1 MNDSST
7 SLSKLSSTSS
17 GLSPEIKA
25 LLQGRREMFS
35 QAQVPSV
42 LPDLHRR
49 IRAAA
54 MERTSLRQTL
64 RTRLSEWA
72 DILLDLN
79 PAARLG
85 YAGAFAAVA
94 LALFVGLQQSWK
106 SGDSEGAPLLTLNQT
121 AETTDTASNVAQAA
135 DKVSYSLNNI
145 DSASTLPVSLD
156 QKIDQVMAD
165 ADDLSHDAASA
176 HYVLTRTP
184 ASYDSVVAF

>member
-1 MNDSST
+1 MNDSS
-7 SLSKLSSTSS
+7 SH
-17 GLSPEIKA
+17 LSPEIKA
-25 LLQGRREMFS
+25 LLQSRREMFS
-35 QAQVPSV
+35 QAAVPSV

-72 DILLDLN
+72 AVLLDLN
-79 PAARLG
+79 PAARLS

-106 SGDSEGAPLLTLNQT
+106 SGDANGAPLLTLNQ
-121 AETTDTASNVAQAA
+121 AAGGTDNMGGTDE

-145 DSASTLPVSLD
+145 DNANTLPVSLD

-165 ADDLSHDAASA
+165 ADDLSHDAVSA

>member
-1 MNDSST
+1 MNDSSN
-7 SLSKLSSTSS
+7 LSSSISS
-17 GLSPEIKA
+17 GLSPEIRA
-25 LLQGRREMFS
+25 LLQSRREMFS
-35 QAQVPSV
+35 QASVPSV
-42 LPDLHRR
+42 LPELHRR
-49 IRAAA
+49 IRTAA

-72 DILLDLN
+72 AVLLDLN
-79 PAARLG
+79 PAARLS

-106 SGDSEGAPLLTLNQT
+106 SGSANGADGAPLLTLNQ
-121 AETTDTASNVAQAA
+121 AAGQAA
-135 DKVSYSLNNI
+135 DNTGADQKVSYSLNNI
-145 DSASTLPVSLD
+145 DNASALPVSLD

-165 ADDLSHDAASA
+165 ADDLSHDAVSA

>member
-1 MNDSST
+1 MNDSSIKD
-7 SLSKLSSTSS
+7 LSS
-17 GLSPEIKA
+17 GLSPELKA
-25 LLQGRREMFS
+25 LLQGRREMF
-35 QAQVPSV
+35 AQSGAPVPSV
-42 LPDLHRR
+42 LPELHRR

-72 DILLDLN
+72 AVLLDLN
-79 PAARLG
+79 PAARLS
-85 YAGAFAAVA
+85 YVGAFAAVA

-106 SGDSEGAPLLTLNQT
+106 SGSADGTPLLTLNQPAEQT
-121 AETTDTASNVAQAA
+121 AGNTDQE
-135 DKVSYSLNNI
+135 KVSYSLNTI
-145 DSASTLPVSLD
+145 DNANSLPVSLD

>member
-7 SLSKLSSTSS
+7 
-17 GLSPEIKA
+17 LSPEIKA
-25 LLQGRREMFS
+25 LLQSRREMFAHAETS
-35 QAQVPSV
+35 SI

-72 DILLDLN
+72 AVLLDIR

-85 YAGAFAAVA
+85 YAGACAAVA

-106 SGDSEGAPLLTLNQT
+106 SGAAESAPLLTLNQP
-121 AETTDTASNVAQAA
+121 AEQVGAPAA
-135 DKVSYSLNNI
+135 DKVSYAMNDVTDSSKAESLPI
-145 DSASTLPVSLD
+145 SLD
-156 QKIDQVMAD
+156 QKIDRVMAN
-165 ADDLSHDAASA
+165 ADDLSHDAVSA
-176 HYVLTRTP
+176 HYVMTRTP
-184 ASYDSVVAF
+184 ARYDSVVAF

>member
-1 MNDSST
+1 MNET
-7 SLSKLSSTSS
+7 SH
-17 GLSPEIKA
+17 LSPEIKA
-25 LLQGRREMFS
+25 LLRSRRDMF
-35 QAQVPSV
+35 AHAEVPSV

-72 DILLDLN
+72 AVLLDLN
-79 PAARLG
+79 PAARLS

-106 SGDSEGAPLLTLNQT
+106 SGDAESAPLLTLNQP
-121 AETTDTASNVAQAA
+121 A
-135 DKVSYSLNNI
+135 DSSADQGKVSYSLNNI
-145 DSASTLPVSLD
+145 DNAGTLPVSLD
-156 QKIDQVMAD
+156 QKIDRVMAD
-165 ADDLSHDAASA
+165 ADDLSHDAVSA
-176 HYVLTRTP
+176 HYVMTRTP

>member
-1 MNDSST
+1 MNDSS
-7 SLSKLSSTSS
+7 KTSS
-17 GLSPEIKA
+17 SLSPEIKA
-25 LLQGRREMFS
+25 LLQSRREMFS
-35 QAQVPSV
+35 QANVPSV
-42 LPDLHRR
+42 LPELHRR
-49 IRAAA
+49 IRTAA

-72 DILLDLN
+72 AVLLDLN
-79 PAARLG
+79 PAARLS

-106 SGDSEGAPLLTLNQT
+106 SGNADGANGAPLLTLNQ
-121 AETTDTASNVAQAA
+121 ASNTTDATGGAEQ

-145 DSASTLPVSLD
+145 DSANNLPSAASVSLD

-165 ADDLSHDAASA
+165 ADDLSHDAVSA